1 MGRSS
6 IGFGWILI
14 WESMWPPR
22 LLDLSV
28 TTGDT
33 EWRWFT
39 VSLTTRHCRWERM
52 RQGDEGQQRKKNG
65 EKKNACRAGIFSDGN
80 ILDLFHLTRGDCSK
94 TNQYCLSWKAIFVF
108 VCWNRV
114 FFTESLTISVFD
126 PGNQNTYFKPNHD
139 PFLMLT
145 KRKFCINLTENVTKE
160 KYNTT

>member
-1 MGRSS
+1 MKLHRIWLDTDLGINVTSKTAGFKCDNRWYRMEVIYSISS
-6 IGFGWILI
+6 NKTLQVGTHEARGWG
-14 WESMWPPR
+14 
-22 LLDLSV
+22 
-28 TTGDT
+28 TAAKKK
-33 EWRWFT
+33 
-39 VSLTTRHCRWERM
+39 
-52 RQGDEGQQRKKNG
+52 RK
-65 EKKNACRAGIFSDGN
+65 KKNACRAGIFSDGN